1 MGGVA
6 GHMSHLHEDPELTFK
21 EIKDV
26 FAMASNGELEGTE
39 KTDGQNLFISY
50 SVQTGRAKAARNK
63 GNIKSGG
70 MTAEELAQKFAG
82 RGALESAFV
91 DSFKT
96 FEKAVQS
103 LDPEAQMAIFGPNA
117 DIYYNAEIQDPRTA
131 NIINYDTKTLN
142 IHQVGHAEFDRESGT
157 IKDIDVSKNVRAL
170 DRALGQMQ
178 SAIEKEEYN
187 VQRNAIKRLRG
198 LDDDRALN
206 DAVERLEKEIN
217 KYGISDRQ
225 TISDYIIAKIVP
237 FIEKQVELPEKNK
250 KLLVKRI
257 FGVKGVGFNQVVK
270 GLDRES
276 KEIVRGIV
284 KSSKDLLKN
293 STLQIEDIIHDFA
306 VEMLKGL
313 HSAFILDNTKE
324 VIRLRNKVSQAIQ
337 AIEASDNA
345 EALKILQLQMRKLKS
360 IEGISTA
367 VEGFVFDY
375 NGKTYKF
382 TGNFAPAN
390 QILGLFRYGRGNV
403 PALQSL
409 DEEGASEGLYEADLD
424 LCDEL
429 IAVIPGAFK
438 PPHRGHYDM
447 IEHYSNIV
455 GPAGKVHVMISPLS
469 ASERKGFDPETQADV
484 GVQQSLSLWEMY
496 TSNLSNV
503 VITVSSMRSPVRAAY
518 EFTGDDG
525 YLLGTECVILGAST
539 KGGDQAR
546 FARDVQA
553 YAKEGVRVMN
563 PMEYAFDP
571 KEQLNATN
579 MRQAAKDQN
588 IDALLSFL
596 PKHALQYQDEII
608 RLFGISEGGPAE
620 MTLEEQ
626 IVKLVESEFQKK
638 MKKRLKKA
646 HSDYLD
652 GGPQDPGSSFPEK
665 RQKVSNAF
673 LAKENEELEET
684 SSVVGGNI
692 TGHAAATYPGLDVEK
707 ENEDEKKKSHTLEE
721 DVLAEQDEELEGS
734 QDFDT
739 VADLLKA
746 IKTHSLKQK
755 GGEIGKKAAR
765 FLIGMIP
772 GGGAGL
778 ELFDKAKDAN
788 DFFKNIY
795 GADDSFK
802 TNSALDNLN
811 VDDDISKIVDDPIEV
826 AFLKDFIAG
835 LKGREEEPLANLSV
849 TRELQIFIAD
859 KFNKKTVSQSS
870 VSETLSEEAELVEG
884 VMNYLLRQNGAT

>member
-103 LDPEAQMAIFGPNA
+103 LEPEAQMAIFGPNA

-142 IHQVGHAEFDRESGT
+142 IHQVGHAEFDRKSGT

-170 DRALGQMQ
+170 DRALNQMQ
-178 SAIEKEEYN
+178 SAIEKEEYS

-206 DAVERLEKEIN
+206 VAVERLEKEIN

-250 KLLVKRI
+250 KLLIKRI

-324 VIRLRNKVSQAIQ
+324 VIRLRNKVSQAIR
-337 AIEASDNA
+337 AIEASDNV

-403 PALQSL
+403 PALQAL

-447 IEHYSNIV
+447 IEHYSSIV
-455 GPAGKVHVMISPLS
+455 GSAGKVFVLISPLA
-469 ASERKGFDPETQADV
+469 ASERKGFDAETQADV
-484 GVQQSLSLWEMY
+484 GVAQSKALWDMY
-496 TSNLSNV
+496 TSNLPNV
-503 VITVSSMRSPVRAAY
+503 TVVVSSMRSPVRAAY

-525 YLLGTECVILGAST
+525 NLKGNECVILGAST

-579 MRQAAKDQN
+579 MRQAAKAQN

-596 PKHALQYQDEII
+596 PKHVLQYQDEII

-620 MTLEEQ
+620 MTLEQ
-626 IVKLVESEFQKK
+626 KLIKLVESEFQKK
-638 MKKRLKKA
+638 MKKHLKKA
-646 HSDYLD
+646 HSVYLD
-652 GGPQDPGSSFPEK
+652 SGPQDPGSPFPNK
-665 RQKVSNAF
+665 RPKVSNAF
-673 LAKENEELEET
+673 LAKEAEENLEGKIRKALKDEGGAAGMGALEDHT
-684 SSVVGGNI
+684 KSSEEKIKNAIKGMQDVGLHKNGDYILDDEKQIDVEKNMEEASSMAGGNVAGYAGG
-692 TGHAAATYPGLDVEK
+692 TFPGLDVEK

-721 DVLAEQDEELEGS
+721 
-734 QDFDT
+734 
-739 VADLLKA
+739 
-746 IKTHSLKQK
+746 
-755 GGEIGKKAAR
+755 
-765 FLIGMIP
+765 
-772 GGGAGL
+772 
-778 ELFDKAKDAN
+778 
-788 DFFKNIY
+788 
-795 GADDSFK
+795 
-802 TNSALDNLN
+802 
-811 VDDDISKIVDDPIEV
+811 
-826 AFLKDFIAG
+826 
-835 LKGREEEPLANLSV
+835 
-849 TRELQIFIAD
+849 
-859 KFNKKTVSQSS
+859 
-870 VSETLSEEAELVEG
+870 EAELIEG
-884 VMNYLLRQNGAT
+884 VMNYLLRQNGAI

>member
-103 LDPEAQMAIFGPNA
+103 LEPEAQMAIFGPNA

-142 IHQVGHAEFDRESGT
+142 IHQVGHAEFDRKSGT

-170 DRALGQMQ
+170 DRALNQMQ
-178 SAIEKEEYN
+178 SAIEKEEYS

-206 DAVERLEKEIN
+206 VAVERLEKEIN

-250 KLLVKRI
+250 KLLIKRI

-324 VIRLRNKVSQAIQ
+324 VIRLRNKVSQAIR
-337 AIEASDNA
+337 AIEASDNV

-403 PALQSL
+403 PALQAL

-447 IEHYSNIV
+447 IEHYSSIV
-455 GPAGKVHVMISPLS
+455 GSAGKVFVLISPLA
-469 ASERKGFDPETQADV
+469 ASERKGFDAETQADV
-484 GVQQSLSLWEMY
+484 GVAQSKALWDMY
-496 TSNLSNV
+496 TSNLPNV
-503 VITVSSMRSPVRAAY
+503 TVVVSSMRSPVRAAY

-525 YLLGTECVILGAST
+525 NLKGNECVILGAST

-579 MRQAAKDQN
+579 MRQAAKAQN

-596 PKHALQYQDEII
+596 PKHVLQYQDEII

-620 MTLEEQ
+620 MTLEQ
-626 IVKLVESEFQKK
+626 KLIKLVESEFQKK
-638 MKKRLKKA
+638 MKKHLKKA
-646 HSDYLD
+646 HSVYLD
-652 GGPQDPGSSFPEK
+652 SGPQDPGSPFPNK
-665 RQKVSNAF
+665 RPKVSNAF
-673 LAKENEELEET
+673 LAKEAEENLESKIRKALKDEGGAAGMGALEDHT
-684 SSVVGGNI
+684 KSSEEKIKNAIKGMQDVGLHKNGDYILDDEKQIDVEKNMEEASSMAGGNVAGYAGG
-692 TGHAAATYPGLDVEK
+692 TFPGLDVEK

-721 DVLAEQDEELEGS
+721 
-734 QDFDT
+734 
-739 VADLLKA
+739 
-746 IKTHSLKQK
+746 
-755 GGEIGKKAAR
+755 
-765 FLIGMIP
+765 
-772 GGGAGL
+772 
-778 ELFDKAKDAN
+778 
-788 DFFKNIY
+788 
-795 GADDSFK
+795 
-802 TNSALDNLN
+802 
-811 VDDDISKIVDDPIEV
+811 
-826 AFLKDFIAG
+826 
-835 LKGREEEPLANLSV
+835 
-849 TRELQIFIAD
+849 
-859 KFNKKTVSQSS
+859 
-870 VSETLSEEAELVEG
+870 EAELIEG
-884 VMNYLLRQNGAT
+884 VMNYLLRQNGAI